1 MGRTTAVCCSLSGGA
16 SPILRKGST
25 VARILVIDDDV
36 QVREML
42 REMLER
48 VGHEVVEASDGTSGV
63 KLFRENPTDVVVTD
77 IFMPDKDGI
86 VTIQELRS
94 EFPDVGIIAL
104 SGGGGFQRF
113 DFLETAR
120 RLGAS
125 AILRKPVDWEELTEA
140 VSKLLEV

>member
-1 MGRTTAVCCSLSGGA
+1 MPKLNILVLDDEPIVGKRLRPALEKSGYAVEVFKDSRDA
-16 SPILRKGST
+16 
-25 VARILVIDDDV
+25 VARIA
-36 QVREML
+36 EK
-42 REMLER
+42 E
-48 VGHEVVEASDGTSGV
+48 
-63 KLFRENPTDVVVTD
+63 FDVVVTD

-140 VSKLLEV
+140 VSELLGV

>member
-1 MGRTTAVCCSLSGGA
+1 
-16 SPILRKGST
+16 
-25 VARILVIDDDV
+25 VARILVIDDDI

-48 VGHEVVEASDGTSGV
+48 VGHEVVDASDGTEGMKV
-63 KLFRENPTDVVVTD
+63 FRKSPTDLVVTD

-86 VTIQELRS
+86 VTIQELKN
-94 EFPDVGIIAL
+94 EYPEVPIIAL
-104 SGGGGFQRF
+104 SGGGGFKRF

-125 AILRKPVDWEELTEA
+125 ALLRKPVDWEELTET
-140 VSKLLEV
+140 VSEMLRNPDCQPQ

>member
-1 MGRTTAVCCSLSGGA
+1 M
-16 SPILRKGST
+16 
-25 VARILVIDDDV
+25 ARILIIDDDA

-48 VGHEVVEASDGTSGV
+48 VGHEVVEASDGTAGMR
-63 KLFRENPTDVVVTD
+63 LFREKPAEVVVTD
-77 IFMPDKDGI
+77 IFMPEKDGI
-86 VTIQELRS
+86 VTIQELRTAH
-94 EFPDVGIIAL
+94 PGLGIIAL

-125 AILRKPVDWEELTEA
+125 AILRKPVDWEELTQA
-140 VSKLLEV
+140 VSELLDN

>member
-1 MGRTTAVCCSLSGGA
+1 M
-16 SPILRKGST
+16 
-25 VARILVIDDDV
+25 ARILVIDDDI

-48 VGHEVVEASDGTSGV
+48 VGHEVVEAADGSAGV
-63 KLFRENPTDVVVTD
+63 RLFREAPADVVVTD
-77 IFMPDKDGI
+77 IFMPEKDGI

-94 EFPDVGIIAL
+94 EFPKIGIIAL

-120 RLGAS
+120 HMGAS
-125 AILRKPVDWEELTEA
+125 AVLRKPVDWEELTEA
-140 VSKLLEV
+140 VSNLI

>member
-1 MGRTTAVCCSLSGGA
+1 L
-16 SPILRKGST
+16 
-25 VARILVIDDDV
+25 ARILVIDDDA

-48 VGHEVVEASDGTSGV
+48 VGHEVIEAADGSGGM
-63 KLFRENPTDVVVTD
+63 KLFRENPADVVVTD
-77 IFMPDKDGI
+77 IFMPEKDGI
-86 VTIQELRS
+86 VTIQELRTAY
-94 EFPDVGIIAL
+94 PDLGIIAL

-125 AILRKPVDWEELTEA
+125 AILRKPVDWEELTQA
-140 VSKLLEV
+140 VSELLNN